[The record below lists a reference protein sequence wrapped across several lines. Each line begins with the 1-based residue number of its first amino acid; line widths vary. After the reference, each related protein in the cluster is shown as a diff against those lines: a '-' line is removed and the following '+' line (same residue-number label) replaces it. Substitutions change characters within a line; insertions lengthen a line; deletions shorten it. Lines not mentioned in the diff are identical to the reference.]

1 MKPGGVQRT
10 PAKAWLLIDS
20 LAGNSW
26 LILSSYGLE
35 ESTWHSLRGHR
46 FLKGIF
52 IKTLQRCKPVWKSLG
67 DTNSFGWSPR
77 ETHHTEI
84 RKRTYGSE
92 DYTIGKDGGFPWV
105 RTVTPGKGWNKVWNN
120 WSSQPTL
127 LGNIHRL
134 LGVMAEAFGTR
145 QKLLTEKTKGSPASW
160 RDRNFRWQS
169 QVRKVSPF
177 LKGLRNT
184 DKGIDFP
191 RNRGQ
196 RKHENEQGKDGTQAW
211 SSHLWEPVSFSCRLL
226 QFLGIFIFAS
236 PVSVQV
242 SQGLAPSLDVT
253 HEAKNLPQESAAWG
267 LVNSTRKGP
276 FQQRWRVFWGC
287 LLR

>member
-1 MKPGGVQRT
+1 MKPGRVQRT
-10 PAKAWLLIDS
+10 PAKALLLTDL

-26 LILSSYGLE
+26 LTLSSYGLE

-46 FLKGIF
+46 FLKGLF
-52 IKTLQRCKPVWKSLG
+52 IKTLQRRKPVWKPLG

-84 RKRTYGSE
+84 SKKTYGSE
-92 DYTIGKDGGFPWV
+92 DYTIGKDGGFTWAGM
-105 RTVTPGKGWNKVWNN
+105 VTPGKGWNKVCNS

-127 LGNIHRL
+127 TGNIHRL
-134 LGVMAEAFGTR
+134 PGVMAVAFGTR
-145 QKLLTEKTKGSPASW
+145 EKLVTDKTQGSPTSW
-160 RDRNFRWQS
+160 RDGNFRWQI

-177 LKGLRNT
+177 YKRLRNT

-211 SSHLWEPVSFSCRLL
+211 SSHLWEAVSFSCRLL
-226 QFLGIFIFAS
+226 QFLEIFIFAS

-242 SQGLAPSLDVT
+242 SQGLVLSLDVT
-253 HEAKNLPQESAAWG
+253 HEAKNLS
-267 LVNSTRKGP
+267 
-276 FQQRWRVFWGC
+276 
-287 LLR
+287 